1 MPMRLAPPCDQ
12 CGAPYLHGTRST
24 CDRCLRLQRRSRR
37 APVGHSPRQMRL
49 NCDCGNRAVVV
60 VLVQVGITEDG
71 FTEQRLALCRSC
83 LRQEEATV
91 DLLEELGM
99 GGEEG

>member
-12 CGAPYLHGTRST
+12 CGAPYLHGTRTT
-24 CDRCLRLQRRSRR
+24 CDRCLRLQRRSRG
-37 APVGHSPRQMRL
+37 APAAHSPRQMRL
-49 NCDCGNRAVVV
+49 NCDCGKRAVVV

-71 FTEQRLALCRSC
+71 FTEERLALCESC

-91 DLLEELGM
+91 DLLEELGLG
-99 GGEEG
+99 GGE